1 VNKIKILPITTLG
14 IVVLILVAT
23 MMHSESTLGRT
34 LTTALQAGCDSF
46 VTSITGDTG
55 AFVVTGSGTPT
66 LGVTSAGTPNCLPLN
81 SVVVGSANN
90 ALVTISP
97 FTPGVDTSV
106 TISASAINPNLPS
119 SFVVTVSNM
128 CHTITINATV
138 QCPAPP
144 AGCTFTQGYWKNH
157 PESWPVASLT
167 LGTVTYTKAQLIATL
182 KTPVRG
188 NGLISLSYQLIA
200 AKLNQANG
208 ASVPPEVASAIAA
221 ADALIGGLVVPP
233 AGSGFLSP
241 SATDSLTNTLDTY
254 NNGLAAGGPPHCD

>member
-1 VNKIKILPITTLG
+1 VSKFKISSITTLA
-14 IVVLILVAT
+14 IVILILVAT
-23 MMHSESTLGRT
+23 MAHSERTLGRT
-34 LTTALQAGCDSF
+34 LATALQTGCNSF
-46 VTSITGDTG
+46 VTSISGATG
-55 AFVVTGSGTPT
+55 AFNVTGSGTPT
-66 LGVTSAGTPNCLPLN
+66 LGVTSLGDPNCLPLS
-81 SVVVGSANN
+81 SVVVGSTNN
-90 ALVTISP
+90 ALVTVSP

-119 SFVVTVSNM
+119 SFVVSVSNL

-157 PESWPVASLT
+157 PNNWPVSSLT
-167 LGTVTYTKAQLIATL
+167 LGTVTYTKAQLISIL
-182 KTPVRG
+182 KTPVGG

-200 AKLNQANG
+200 AKLNQASG
-208 ASVPPEVASAIAA
+208 ASVPPDVASAIAA

-233 AGSGFLSP
+233 VGSGFLSP
-241 SATDSLTNTLDTY
+241 AATDSLTTTLDTY

>member
-1 VNKIKILPITTLG
+1 VNKMKILPITTLG

-23 MMHSESTLGRT
+23 MLHSESTLGRT
-34 LTTALQAGCDSF
+34 FSTALQAGCDSF
-46 VTSITGDTG
+46 VTSITGATG

-66 LGVTSAGTPNCLPLN
+66 LGVTSLGDPNCVPLS

-90 ALVTISP
+90 AVVTVSP

-106 TISASAINPNLPS
+106 TISASAINPSLPS
-119 SFVVTVSNM
+119 SFVVSVSNM

-144 AGCTFTQGYWKNH
+144 AGCTFTQGYWKTH
-157 PESWPVASLT
+157 PNNWPVSSLT

-182 KTPVRG
+182 KTPVGG

-233 AGSGFLSP
+233 LGNGFLSP
-241 SATDSLTNTLDTY
+241 AATDSLTSTLDTY
-254 NNGLAAGGPPHCD
+254 NNGFAAGGPSHCN